1 MERIEHLLTSHPWIA
16 TLADKGLR
24 VLVII
29 AIVIVCA
36 KLIHIV
42 CERILVVARDASSVK
57 NGRAAE
63 REKRVNTVTKLVDTS
78 LRVILFGAALL
89 MVLRE
94 FGVDITPLLTGAG
107 IAGVA
112 LGFGSQSLVKDMIAG
127 FFILIENQIRI
138 GDVVKFNNLLSGT
151 VERMELRVTAIR
163 DGDGTL
169 HILPNGEIKSVSNMT
184 YEFSQAVVEL
194 PLPYSVDLKKLA
206 EVVAPVVEAL
216 DQDPKWKMSLR
227 SKPEFLGVS
236 KFEPAHMVAL
246 IVAKTEPHARWAVD
260 RELRR
265 RIKIAL
271 DEAGIDLPRTSQ
283 QSENR

>member
-1 MERIEHLLTSHPWIA
+1 MERIEHLLTGHPWIA
-16 TLADKGLR
+16 SLADKGLR
-24 VLVII
+24 VIVII
-29 AIVIVCA
+29 AIVIACA
-36 KLIHIV
+36 KLIHVI
-42 CERILVVARDASSVK
+42 CERILTVARNASN
-57 NGRAAE
+57 NGSGRTAE
-63 REKRVNTVTKLVDTS
+63 REKRVTTVVNLVDTS

-112 LGFGSQSLVKDMIAG
+112 LGFGSQSLVKDVIAG

-169 HILPNGEIKSVSNMT
+169 HMLPNGEIKSVSNMT

-206 EVVAPVVEAL
+206 QVLTPIVSDL
-216 DQDPKWKMSLR
+216 DQDPKWKMQLR
-227 SKPEFLGVS
+227 GKPEFLGIS
-236 KFEPAHMVAL
+236 KFEHTHMTAL
-246 IVAKTEPHARWAVD
+246 ITVKTDPHSRWTVD
-260 RELRR
+260 REIRR
-265 RIKIAL
+265 RVKIAL
-271 DEAGIDLPRTSQ
+271 DDARIELLGVPRSGP
-283 QSENR
+283 S